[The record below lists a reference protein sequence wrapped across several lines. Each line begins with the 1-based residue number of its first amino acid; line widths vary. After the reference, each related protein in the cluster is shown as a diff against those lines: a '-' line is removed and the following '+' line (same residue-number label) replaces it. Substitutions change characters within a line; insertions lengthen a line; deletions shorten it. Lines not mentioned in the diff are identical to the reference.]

1 MRSGS
6 NRLRALASA
15 ALVALGLAACN
26 FERNVS
32 DDCWID
38 QKANADA
45 LSFRDGLRVRNV
57 PKSDAAWSTAQ
68 ERITRT
74 RAALRACLDGAPGA
88 GRPAATTAGEE
99 GAAAEHGA

>member
-1 MRSGS
+1 MRSGP
-6 NRLRALASA
+6 NRLRALACA

-32 DDCWID
+32 DDCWIV

-45 LSFRDGLRVRNV
+45 LSFRNGLRLRNV
-57 PKSDAAWSTAQ
+57 PKTDAAWSNAQ

-74 RAALRACLDGAPGA
+74 RASLRACLDGAPGT
-88 GRPAATTAGEE
+88 GRPAATAAGEE
-99 GAAAEHGA
+99 GAAAGHGA